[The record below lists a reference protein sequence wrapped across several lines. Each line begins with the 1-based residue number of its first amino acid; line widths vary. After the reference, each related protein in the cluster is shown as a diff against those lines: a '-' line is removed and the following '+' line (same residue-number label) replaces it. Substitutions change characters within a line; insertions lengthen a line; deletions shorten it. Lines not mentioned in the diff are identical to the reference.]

1 MITVN
6 KIEYFTKS
14 TNNDSF
20 VNPYVCEKPWMRI
33 YTSKGELEIPLS
45 ADYDEK
51 FYSDKLQE
59 LAKLSSGS
67 RLNMSYDF
75 RDEK

>member
-14 TNNDSF
+14 TNNDNF
-20 VNPYVCEKPWMRI
+20 VNPYTCEKPWMKI
-33 YTSKGELEIPLS
+33 YTSKGEIEMPLS

-51 FYSDKLQE
+51 FYADKLQE
-59 LAKLSSGS
+59 LSKLANGS
-67 RLNMSYDF
+67 KLNMSYDF
-75 RDEK
+75 RED